1 MPFMNTHIP
10 FDDETII
17 LHTNAWLEKAVI
29 GLNLCPFAKAPY
41 VKGQIRIAVSH
52 AKHLDGFLE
61 DLDRELQLLLEKSPQ
76 ELETTL
82 LVHPTL
88 FPDFLVFN
96 DVLDIAEATLS
107 DNQAEGIIQIVPFH
121 PDFQFANTDADDIS
135 NYTNR
140 SPYPTLHLIRE
151 NSITKATEAFP
162 DPSVIFER
170 NIKLLQEM
178 GQIGWDKLNIPRCP
192 FSHEKPS

>member
-1 MPFMNTHIP
+1 MNTHIP